1 MSIFAPGKTA
11 RRNTRVSRRPALRP
25 QIPKNA
31 LRPPPEEGEPGAHSS
46 VGQSSGLI
54 IRRSWDHA
62 PLGPHNEKVP
72 MRSELFRFCPPP
84 QAPASRDAAAGD
96 RPRTVACRR
105 QESRH
110 LPLSPCRRQRP
121 ARLTF
126 PLAAHRRKCGM
137 CRPGLDIAPVFLL
150 TRRTSHIG
158 LALFWRLRFFY
169 CSFGQLCCSAQCSS
183 SSGSVSCTSVRRSST
198 ARRSPSTCCT
208 APPLRRTPCHQPLRD
223 GAHQPHFRPEPPAR
237 RRIPTDTRHLRR
249 MHRRRQPPP
258 PPMAAPRPPG
268 PAAPTTM
275 KTHELHLLHPTIRFA
290 GPKPGAACRHP
301 AGTCGP
307 NRTQQDPTD
316 DRNQRNPREATK
328 H

>member
-84 QAPASRDAAAGD
+84 QASASRDAAAGD

-121 ARLTF
+121 ARLPF
-126 PLAAHRRKCGM
+126 PLAAPSPEMRHVPARSRHRAGVSPYPPNLAHRT
-137 CRPGLDIAPVFLL
+137 RPVPAPPVLL
-150 TRRTSHIG
+150 LQFRTALLLSAVLLFIRISVMHFRSPFIDRSSLAIYMLHGSPPSSHSMSSTPPRRSTSAPFPTG
-158 LALFWRLRFFY
+158 A
-169 CSFGQLCCSAQCSS
+169 SCSAPYSFRHSASS
-183 SSGSVSCTSVRRSST
+183 PHASPQTTSPTPYGGAPTAWASGSNDNENS
-198 ARRSPSTCCT
+198 
-208 APPLRRTPCHQPLRD
+208 
-223 GAHQPHFRPEPPAR
+223 
-237 RRIPTDTRHLRR
+237 
-249 MHRRRQPPP
+249 
-258 PPMAAPRPPG
+258 
-268 PAAPTTM
+268 
-275 KTHELHLLHPTIRFA
+275 
-290 GPKPGAACRHP
+290 
-301 AGTCGP
+301 
-307 NRTQQDPTD
+307 
-316 DRNQRNPREATK
+316 
-328 H
+328 

>member
-1 MSIFAPGKTA
+1 MSIFASGKTA
-11 RRNTRVSRRPALRP
+11 RRNTRVSLRPARRP

-96 RPRTVACRR
+96 RPQTVACRR

-137 CRPGLDIAPVFLL
+137 CRPGLGIAPVFLL

-158 LALFWRLRFFY
+158 LALFRRLRFFY
-169 CSFGQLCCSAQCSS
+169 CSFGLLCCSAQCSS

-208 APPLRRTPCHQPLRD
+208 APPSSHSMSSTPPRRSTSAPFPTGASCSAPYSYRHSASSPHASPQTTSPTPY
-223 GAHQPHFRPEPPAR
+223 G
-237 RRIPTDTRHLRR
+237 
-249 MHRRRQPPP
+249 
-258 PPMAAPRPPG
+258 G
-268 PAAPTTM
+268 APTAWASGSNDN
-275 KTHELHLLHPTIRFA
+275 E
-290 GPKPGAACRHP
+290 
-301 AGTCGP
+301 
-307 NRTQQDPTD
+307 NS
-316 DRNQRNPREATK
+316 
-328 H
+328 